1 MALLPSPGFLV
12 DITRYAVGQ
21 VVETA
26 ASVATVPVRVLGLL
40 GQTELLVSRMTMLA
54 ERAEGLIGRVD
65 GVVDGIEETLR
76 ETKVIMATATLAVDE
91 VGAVSA
97 RAAQLVDETGAV
109 SARAAQLVDEAGAVS
124 ARAAQLVEGAALT
137 MDGAAAAVTGASAI
151 VTDAGRITDAAS
163 GVVQHASAAATEA
176 RELLDGY
183 AATLRRAAPLAARF
197 VEELT
202 PEEVTAAIR
211 MIDELPR
218 LRQHLAEDVM
228 PLLGKLD
235 QVGPD
240 LHSLLEV
247 TNDLHLAII
256 GLPGLKRLRRR
267 GEGRVAEDDAGKGR

>member
-1 MALLPSPGFLV
+1 MALLPSPGTLV
-12 DITRYAVGQ
+12 EITRYAVGQ
-21 VVETA
+21 AVETVA
-26 ASVATVPVRVLGLL
+26 AVATVPVRVLGLL
-40 GQTELLVSRMTMLA
+40 GQTELLVSRMTVLA

-76 ETKVIMATATLAVDE
+76 DTKVIMAAAALA
-91 VGAVSA
+91 
-97 RAAQLVDETGAV
+97 
-109 SARAAQLVDEAGAVS
+109 VDEAGAIA
-124 ARAAQLVEGAALT
+124 ARASLAVDEAGAMATRAGLTVDAAGVIAARAGELVDGVAVT
-137 MDGAAAAVTGASAI
+137 MDGAAAAVTGATAI
-151 VTDAGRITDAAS
+151 VADAGRITDAAS
-163 GVVQHASAAATEA
+163 GAVQHASAAAAEA

-183 AATLRRAAPLAARF
+183 APTLRRASPLAARF
-197 VEELT
+197 IDELT

-247 TNDLHLAII
+247 TNDLHLAIV

-267 GEGRVAEDDAGKGR
+267 GEERIADGDAANGR

>member
-1 MALLPSPGFLV
+1 MVPMALLPSPAALV
-12 DITRYAVGQ
+12 EITRYAVGQ

-26 ASVATVPVRVLGLL
+26 ASVATVPFRVLGLL

-54 ERAEGLIGRVD
+54 ERAESVIGRVD

-76 ETKVIMATATLAVDE
+76 ETKVLMAAAALA
-91 VGAVSA
+91 
-97 RAAQLVDETGAV
+97 
-109 SARAAQLVDEAGAVS
+109 VDEAGAVA
-124 ARAAQLVEGAALT
+124 ARAALLVDGAAAT
-137 MDGAAAAVTGASAI
+137 ADGAAAAVTGAHGV
-151 VTDAGRITDAAS
+151 VTDAGRITAAAA
-163 GVVQHASAAATEA
+163 GVVEQASATSAQA

-183 AATLRRAAPLAARF
+183 APALRQAAPLAARF

-218 LRQHLAEDVM
+218 LRQHLTEDVM

-256 GLPGLKRLRRR
+256 GLPGLKMLRRR
-267 GEGRVAEDDAGKGR
+267 GEERVAGNDATNGG

>member
-26 ASVATVPVRVLGLL
+26 ASVVTVPVRVLGLL

-65 GVVDGIEETLR
+65 GVVEGIEETLR
-76 ETKVIMATATLAVDE
+76 DTKVIMAAAALTVDE
-91 VGAVSA
+91 AAATAARAALAIDEAGAVAA
-97 RAAQLVDETGAV
+97 RAAQLVD
-109 SARAAQLVDEAGAVS
+109 
-124 ARAAQLVEGAALT
+124 GAALT

-151 VTDAGRITDAAS
+151 VTDAGRITAAAS
-163 GVVQHASAAATEA
+163 GVVEHASAAAAEA
-176 RELLDGY
+176 RELIDGY
-183 AATLRRAAPLAARF
+183 APTLRRAAPLAARF

-218 LRQHLAEDVM
+218 LRQHLTEDVM

-267 GEGRVAEDDAGKGR
+267 GEGRIAEDDAANGR

>member
-1 MALLPSPGFLV
+1 MALLPSPAAFV
-12 DITRYAVGQ
+12 EITRYAVGQ

-26 ASVATVPVRVLGLL
+26 AAVATVPFRVVGLL

-76 ETKVIMATATLAVDE
+76 ETKVLMAAAALA
-91 VGAVSA
+91 
-97 RAAQLVDETGAV
+97 
-109 SARAAQLVDEAGAVS
+109 VDEAGAVA
-124 ARAAQLVEGAALT
+124 ARAALLVDGAAVTL
-137 MDGAAAAVTGASAI
+137 DGAAAAVTGAAVV
-151 VTDAGRITDAAS
+151 VTDAGRITGAAT
-163 GVVQHASAAATEA
+163 GVVEQASATSAQAH
-176 RELLDGY
+176 RLLDEY
-183 AATLRRAAPLAARF
+183 APALRHAAPLATRF
-197 VEELT
+197 IEELT

-211 MIDELPR
+211 MVDELPQ
-218 LRQHLAEDVM
+218 LRKHLVEDVM

-267 GEGRVAEDDAGKGR
+267 GEERVAEEDAANGG

>member
-1 MALLPSPGFLV
+1 MALLPSPGVLLE
-12 DITRYAVGQ
+12 ITRYAVGQ

-26 ASVATVPVRVLGLL
+26 ASVATVPFRVVGLL

-54 ERAEGLIGRVD
+54 ERAEALVGRVD
-65 GVVDGIEETLR
+65 GVVGGIEETLR
-76 ETKVIMATATLAVDE
+76 DTKVVMAAAALAVDE
-91 VGAVSA
+91 ATAVAA
-97 RAAQLVDETGAV
+97 RAALVV
-109 SARAAQLVDEAGAVS
+109 
-124 ARAAQLVEGAALT
+124 
-137 MDGAAAAVTGASAI
+137 DGAATAVTGASAL
-151 VTDAGRITDAAS
+151 VADAGRITGTAS
-163 GVVQHASAAATEA
+163 EVVEQASATSTEA
-176 RELLDGY
+176 RVLLDGY
-183 AATLRRAAPLAARF
+183 APALRRAAPLAVRF

-218 LRQHLAEDVM
+218 LRKHLTEDVM

-256 GLPGLKRLRRR
+256 GLPGLKMLRRR
-267 GEGRVAEDDAGKGR
+267 GVEKVAEDEATNGG

>member
-26 ASVATVPVRVLGLL
+26 ASVVTVPVRVLGLL

-65 GVVDGIEETLR
+65 GVVEGIEETLR
-76 ETKVIMATATLAVDE
+76 DTKVIMAAAALAIDE
-91 VGAVSA
+91 AGAVTA
-97 RAAQLVDETGAV
+97 RAAQLVD
-109 SARAAQLVDEAGAVS
+109 
-124 ARAAQLVEGAALT
+124 GAALT

-151 VTDAGRITDAAS
+151 VTDAGRITAAAS
-163 GVVQHASAAATEA
+163 GVVEHASSAAAEA

-183 AATLRRAAPLAARF
+183 APTLRRAAPLAARF

-218 LRQHLAEDVM
+218 LRQHLTEDVM

-267 GEGRVAEDDAGKGR
+267 GEGRIAEDDAANGR

>member
-1 MALLPSPGFLV
+1 MALLPSPAAFIE
-12 DITRYAVGQ
+12 ITRYAVGQ

-26 ASVATVPVRVLGLL
+26 ATVATVPFRVLGLL

-54 ERAEGLIGRVD
+54 ERAESLIGRVD

-76 ETKVIMATATLAVDE
+76 DTKVIMAAAALA
-91 VGAVSA
+91 
-97 RAAQLVDETGAV
+97 
-109 SARAAQLVDEAGAVS
+109 VDEAGAVA
-124 ARAAQLVEGAALT
+124 ARAALLVDGATVTLDGATVAVSGAAT
-137 MDGAAAAVTGASAI
+137 I

-163 GVVQHASAAATEA
+163 GVVQQASATSAEA
-176 RELLDGY
+176 RALLDGY
-183 AATLRRAAPLAARF
+183 GPTLRRAAPLAARF

-211 MIDELPR
+211 LVDELPR
-218 LRQHLAEDVM
+218 LRTHLVEDVM

-267 GEGRVAEDDAGKGR
+267 GVERAAEEEAAADGR

>member
-1 MALLPSPGFLV
+1 MALLPSPAALV
-12 DITRYAVGQ
+12 EITRYAVGQ

-26 ASVATVPVRVLGLL
+26 ATVATVPFRVLGVL

-54 ERAEGLIGRVD
+54 ERAEDLVGRVG
-65 GVVDGIEETLR
+65 GVVEGIEETLR
-76 ETKVIMATATLAVDE
+76 DTKVIMAAAALA
-91 VGAVSA
+91 
-97 RAAQLVDETGAV
+97 
-109 SARAAQLVDEAGAVS
+109 VDEAGAVA
-124 ARAAQLVEGAALT
+124 ARAALLV
-137 MDGAAAAVTGASAI
+137 DGAAVTLDGAAVAVTGAATV
-151 VTDAGRITDAAS
+151 VTDAGRITDAAA
-163 GVVQHASAAATEA
+163 GVVQQASATSVEA

-183 AATLRRAAPLAARF
+183 APALRHAAPLANRF
-197 VEELT
+197 IEELT

-218 LRQHLAEDVM
+218 LRQHLSEDVM

-256 GLPGLKRLRRR
+256 GLPGLKMLRRR
-267 GEGRVAEDDAGKGR
+267 GEERVAEDDATNGR